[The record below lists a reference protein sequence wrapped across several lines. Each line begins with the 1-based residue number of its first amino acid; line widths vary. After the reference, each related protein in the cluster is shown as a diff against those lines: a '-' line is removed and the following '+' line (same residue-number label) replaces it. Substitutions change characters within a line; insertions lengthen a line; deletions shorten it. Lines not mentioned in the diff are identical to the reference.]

1 MHKKILSFIIILFT
15 YTTYGQ
21 VTDTLPQD
29 TPDPFVRVDTTLRII
44 NLNPYFSLHVD
55 SSLSYRLMINKPQ
68 NNYYWFLKNAPPGLQ
83 INKDNGTLIFR
94 SNKDIFR
101 SGRLKYDTE
110 YPVRIG
116 VQSLTDPEDKT
127 DTTFAISWYNTDVVL
142 PSIKPSVVSPVTV
155 EEGNKLS
162 FTVMCENGNFPIDK
176 ILFSSSQTISKYKLP
191 KSCDDLFEW
200 VPPYDFVNEAEKV
213 KERTIDMFFIG
224 TTKFNYSDTARVR
237 VIVKDALNYDIALRD
252 YIEVDSSL
260 KTWIKQ
266 LKYTFLALDKRI
278 KKTRTYRSAFDIT
291 TASSGVTST
300 VLATQKSEGSRNTA
314 KVIPSVGAALV
325 PVKQA
330 AVPDKTAEQ
339 NQALTLRSNIKRLE
353 YIITDTRLVGDRD
366 PLIVQK
372 TETLKKE
379 LRQSRNELINVPTDL
394 AESMSDEELERKF
407 NSRRIQRKYRLK

>member
-1 MHKKILSFIIILFT
+1 
-15 YTTYGQ
+15 
-21 VTDTLPQD
+21 
-29 TPDPFVRVDTTLRII
+29 
-44 NLNPYFSLHVD
+44 
-55 SSLSYRLMINKPQ
+55 
-68 NNYYWFLKNAPPGLQ
+68 
-83 INKDNGTLIFR
+83 
-94 SNKDIFR
+94 
-101 SGRLKYDTE
+101 
-110 YPVRIG
+110 
-116 VQSLTDPEDKT
+116 
-127 DTTFAISWYNTDVVL
+127 
-142 PSIKPSVVSPVTV
+142 
-155 EEGNKLS
+155 
-162 FTVMCENGNFPIDK
+162 MCENGNFPIDK

-252 YIEVDSSL
+252 YVEVDSSL

-394 AESMSDEELERKF
+394 AESMSDAELERKF
-407 NSRRIQRKYRLK
+407 NSKRIQRKYRLK